1 MHGVSLARTLPMIT
15 KVPPPLSPPP
25 PPPPP
30 PLPPPPPPPPL
41 HQIKTTYIA
50 SQKPNVKFHCSHL
63 NANMAASIT
72 KSNKRFS

>member
-15 KVPPPLSPPP
+15 KVPPPLSS
-25 PPPPP
+25 
-30 PLPPPPPPPPL
+30 PPPPPPL

>member
-15 KVPPPLSPPP
+15 KVSPPLSS
-25 PPPPP
+25 
-30 PLPPPPPPPPL
+30 PPPPPPL